1 MKPMPVSPI
10 DCATAAGGSMMLAP
24 SASSTSALPDFDDT
38 ERPPCLATRAP
49 AAAATN
55 IDAVEMLN
63 VADAS
68 PPVPTMSSRVA
79 GSGASTLVAN
89 SRITCAAA
97 AISPIV
103 SFLTRMPTVSAAI
116 ITGVTSPRMIS
127 RMIASISSWKISRCS
142 IVRCSAS
149 CTLMVIGPGPSVQR
163 EEVRAQC
170 LAVLGQERLGVEL
183 HALDGEAAVAHAHDL
198 AVGGARRDLEVDG
211 HARALDRE
219 RMVAGRRERRRQPG
233 EHAPSVVR
241 DRREL
246 AVHHLAG
253 AHDRAAECFTDRLV
267 AKAHAEDRQ
276 LPGEAPDQRHRHAGF
291 GRRARTRRNDD
302 ALRREP
308 LDLVERDRIVAMH
321 AHVGAKL
328 AEILDEVVGEAVVV
342 VDHQQH

>member
-198 AVGGARRDLEVDG
+198 AVGG
-211 HARALDRE
+211 
-219 RMVAGRRERRRQPG
+219 GRRERRRQPG

-291 GRRARTRRNDD
+291 
-302 ALRREP
+302 
-308 LDLVERDRIVAMH
+308 
-321 AHVGAKL
+321 
-328 AEILDEVVGEAVVV
+328 
-342 VDHQQH
+342 